1 MAEKFSLEKFL
12 DFSAVSWYKVFG
24 LLLRVVILVLLVFGV
39 VWIKNFLFP
48 PAPQNLNQP
57 QITVSE
63 GGNVSY
69 VVHQSKKERAWYI
82 PSPFIELYGFA
93 EKAKDERMGV
103 GAKGGL
109 RWEF

>member
-1 MAEKFSLEKFL
+1 MSEGFNLDKFL
-12 DFSAVSWYKVFG
+12 DFSALSWYKVFG
-24 LLLRVVILVLLVFGV
+24 LLMRVGIIILLILGLLWV
-39 VWIKNFLFP
+39 KSFLFP
-48 PAPQNLNQP
+48 PCPQNVNQP

-69 VVHQSKKERAWYI
+69 TVHQGKKERSWWV
-82 PSPFIELYGFA
+82 PSPFIELYGFV
-93 EKAKDERMGV
+93 EKAEDERTGV